1 MKLAYVTQR
10 RNEAEV
16 QVKKVMEELKEQEQK
31 KLRAE
36 RSLNEKKKV
45 LRDLNK
51 IPQENSVENIQ
62 ISYDI
67 EKHLTKTLQSGIL

>member
-1 MKLAYVTQR
+1 LKLAYVTQR